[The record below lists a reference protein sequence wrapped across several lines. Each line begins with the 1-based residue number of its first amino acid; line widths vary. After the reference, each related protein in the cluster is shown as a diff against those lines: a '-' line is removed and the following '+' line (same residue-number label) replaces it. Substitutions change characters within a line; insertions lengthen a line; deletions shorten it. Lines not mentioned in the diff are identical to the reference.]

1 MTESPSSQY
10 LGSTYILDEQ
20 IGSGAQGEVWKGHS
34 KDSPRPLAFKVL
46 HKSITAESSVIDAF
60 LKERSALKRAAG
72 PNVIEVHDIVVER
85 NTLGLVM
92 DYVEGPVDAAWLG
105 GEASVMS
112 TMLRDRGVRNK
123 QRGASGSEPQT
134 GQ

>member
-34 KDSPRPLAFKVL
+34 KDSPRPLEFKVL

-72 PNVIEVHDIVVER
+72 PNVIKVHDIVVER

-92 DYVEGPVDAAWLG
+92 DYVDGDSLQDTIKSWAACGRPRWPG
-105 GEASVMS
+105 ARRPARPARAAASA
-112 TMLRDRGVRNK
+112 G
-123 QRGASGSEPQT
+123 
-134 GQ
+134 